1 MSAGPS
7 STPSGPPPAPAA
19 GGSSPPPQ
27 QATVAASAAASPPA
41 SRPHTPDDTELPPL
55 PTIRGNTKA
64 GAKRGSSFSGPGA
77 RPRALSASRVPPGA
91 ESALADDDDDDDE
104 GHEIAPLPDVH
115 RSRSMRTSFGAGAKA
130 AARPRAFSSGAAA
143 SATTVRK
150 RAASAA
156 TPDGKDGIPPAG
168 ASSPPPAFVS
178 LGPTVSRMSSMSAR
192 TFVDPVAL
200 VSMPTLTREETR
212 TMRRARARAGT
223 VTTMASL
230 ARMVSPSGTFEE
242 KPAGEDE
249 EGVEELVAVQI
260 TDDGEEIVYPDGG
273 VEAWSC
279 LFGGVCAALCAF
291 GLAAS
296 VGAFQSYYRE
306 NLLEEYPAS
315 TIAWIGSAQAAICF
329 GMCIFTGPLFDRYGC
344 RPLLATGTLLLV
356 LAFCMLSL
364 STKYYQIFLCHA
376 TLMALGAD
384 LMFIVPMGA
393 VGQWF
398 FLKRGLAFGIL
409 MTGSSAGAIIWPAII
424 ANLPQRI
431 GWGWTM
437 RLIALL
443 MGILG
448 VLATLFVK
456 TRLPPRPP
464 GPFFHLSEFR
474 NPAYAFVA
482 ASFPFLVFGFFS
494 FLTFIGTYGSLA
506 GLGDFSP
513 YLLMITNGSSGV
525 GRLVFGFSADL
536 VGTFNVAIV
545 GIYSMAILTFGWLGM
560 KTAPPLIA
568 LCVLYGF
575 MSGAPV
581 SVQGPMVT
589 AAATD
594 PRLAG
599 TLIGQALM
607 VQSIAQLSGPPIFGA
622 IVGAGSPAQ
631 QFANFPKAIAF
642 GGCMLFISGTLVL
655 AARLSKTKKL
665 FAII

>member
-1 MSAGPS
+1 
-7 STPSGPPPAPAA
+7 
-19 GGSSPPPQ
+19 
-27 QATVAASAAASPPA
+27 
-41 SRPHTPDDTELPPL
+41 
-55 PTIRGNTKA
+55 
-64 GAKRGSSFSGPGA
+64 
-77 RPRALSASRVPPGA
+77 
-91 ESALADDDDDDDE
+91 
-104 GHEIAPLPDVH
+104 
-115 RSRSMRTSFGAGAKA
+115 
-130 AARPRAFSSGAAA
+130 
-143 SATTVRK
+143 
-150 RAASAA
+150 
-156 TPDGKDGIPPAG
+156 
-168 ASSPPPAFVS
+168 
-178 LGPTVSRMSSMSAR
+178 
-192 TFVDPVAL
+192 
-200 VSMPTLTREETR
+200 
-212 TMRRARARAGT
+212 
-223 VTTMASL
+223 
-230 ARMVSPSGTFEE
+230 MVSPQSQVDE
-242 KPAGEDE
+242 KPVGSDE

-273 VEAWSC
+273 IEAWSC

-306 NLLEEYPAS
+306 NLLDEYPAS
-315 TIAWIGSAQAAICF
+315 TIAWIGSAQAAVCF
-329 GMCIFTGPLFDRYGC
+329 GLCIFTGPLFDRYGC

-364 STKYYQIFLCHA
+364 ATKYYQIFLCHA

-424 ANLPQRI
+424 ANLPEKI

-448 VLATLFVK
+448 ILATLFVK

-464 GPFFHLSEFR
+464 GPFFHLSEFK

-513 YLLMITNGSSGV
+513 YLLMITNGSSGI

-545 GIYSMAILTFGWLGM
+545 GIYAMSILTFGWLGM

-589 AAATD
+589 AAASD

-622 IVGAGSPAQ
+622 IVGAGTPAQ

-655 AARLSKTKKL
+655 CARLYKTKKL